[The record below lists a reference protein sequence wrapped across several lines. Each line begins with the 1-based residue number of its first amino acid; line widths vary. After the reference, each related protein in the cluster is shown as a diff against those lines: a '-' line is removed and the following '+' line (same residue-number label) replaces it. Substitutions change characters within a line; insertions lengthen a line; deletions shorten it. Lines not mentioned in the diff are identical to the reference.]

1 MSLNST
7 SWYSRN
13 DGNSPKAYITNTA
26 SSGME
31 ITVID
36 RCTAKF
42 KCLWHLISQGIRQQ
56 SHIGDHFG
64 THKGEN
70 NNAC

>member
-42 KCLWHLISQGIRQQ
+42 KMFMALNFSRNQATV
-56 SHIGDHFG
+56 
-64 THKGEN
+64 THR
-70 NNAC
+70 